1 MLAEY
6 FCHDGGE
13 TATWRLK
20 GHARKAFWEWVASW
34 GAVVR
39 TPADL
44 GYDGSRYVLPPLRII
59 HHVTESA
66 PAEGV
71 LFADEALTL
80 TERRGARRASLDS
93 RVRSC
98 AEVVNADSRPWV
110 IWCDLNDE
118 SDALAEAI
126 PSAVEVRGSDH
137 PDDKEASLVGF
148 ANGTHLS
155 IITKPK
161 IAGFGLNW
169 QHACRMAFVGVTDSW
184 EAYYQAVRRC
194 WRFGQTKPVEV
205 HIFTS
210 EAEGAVVANL
220 ERKEANAAKM
230 AEEVAEAT
238 RDAVRSNIGAQ
249 KRIQNVYN
257 PKQNMRVPSWLA
269 SEVA

>member
-1 MLAEY
+1 M
-6 FCHDGGE
+6 
-13 TATWRLK
+13 T
-20 GHARKAFWEWVASW
+20 SIS
-34 GAVVR
+34 AVV
-39 TPADL
+39 
-44 GYDGSRYVLPPLRII
+44 G
-59 HHVTESA
+59 
-66 PAEGV
+66 
-71 LFADEALTL
+71 
-80 TERRGARRASLDS
+80 
-93 RVRSC
+93 SC